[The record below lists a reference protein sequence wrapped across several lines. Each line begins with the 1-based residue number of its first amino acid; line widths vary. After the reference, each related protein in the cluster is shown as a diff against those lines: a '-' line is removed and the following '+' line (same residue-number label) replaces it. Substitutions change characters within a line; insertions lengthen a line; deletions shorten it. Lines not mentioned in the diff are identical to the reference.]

1 MPLDKL
7 YSVIKQKGLEDGR
20 AYIITGAKQL
30 IEAQI
35 YSAIIV
41 QVKSRTLSHD
51 QIMGSLL
58 AGDITQVDESPA
70 HVRLEDANP
79 ETIRQTFHA
88 FSQFILSPEEASP
101 QRLLKIIRLLGRL
114 GKSGAEGLAAL
125 DIIVNDIK
133 STYPKFSLES
143 SVIKK
148 RIDEFSN
155 EFLIAYP
162 FTNGEPIPVD
172 RRQVPMWIL
181 EKVAMPES
189 LFKDIFLYFI
199 FFGDYFLPVYKAMV
213 KKESGFGA
221 KVGTARLSK
230 VIYSAALNCE
240 AAAIFKGV
248 AQMGELKINWHSEK
262 KTGVLITQV
271 DLDKLNMRD
280 GDTVSLI
287 FKKK

>member
-1 MPLDKL
+1 MALDKL

-41 QVKSRTLSHD
+41 QVKSRTLSHE

-58 AGDITQVDESPA
+58 TGDITQVDESPA

-79 ETIRQTFHA
+79 ETIRHTFHA
-88 FSQFILSPEEASP
+88 FSQFILSPDDATP
-101 QRLLKIIRLLGRL
+101 QRLLKILRLLARL
-114 GKSGAEGLAAL
+114 GKSGSEGLAAL
-125 DIIVNDIK
+125 DIIVADMKNA
-133 STYPKFSLES
+133 YPKFSLES

-162 FTNGEPIPVD
+162 FLNGDPIPLEK
-172 RRQVPMWIL
+172 RQVPMWIF
-181 EKVAMPES
+181 EKISMPES

-199 FFGDYFLPVYKAMV
+199 FFGDYFLPIYKAIV

-240 AAAIFKGV
+240 AAAIFKGI

-271 DLDKLNMRD
+271 DLDKLGMRD
-280 GDTVSLI
+280 GDTVNLI
-287 FKKK
+287 FKKN